1 VRIYVH
7 SDAVLWVAE
16 RPYDR
21 ALQRPDD
28 AGAHLAL
35 PPAQE
40 APWELRRA
48 AARRVRPVGAL
59 WRQLGN
65 ESAARLLW

>member
-1 VRIYVH
+1 MPCQVRIYVH
-7 SDAVLWVAE
+7 TDAVLWVAE

-21 ALQRPDD
+21 ALLRPDD

-35 PPAQE
+35 PPPQE

-48 AARRVRPVGAL
+48 AARRVRPLV
-59 WRQLGN
+59 
-65 ESAARLLW
+65 S